1 MIDDETLKT
10 LKRAS
15 KVASSVF
22 ETMEDGAVT
31 PEEGIFL
38 ATTAKNALK
47 QLEGISKKRFVI
59 FGIRG
64 AMQLMDLLIE
74 DLQSHLE
81 KENGNNINQWIPAF
95 NRILTRHIYRGD
107 CVVWVENLQNGDKQN
122 KRTVS
127 GYRSSSFKPWRKENV
142 PRK

>member
-10 LKRAS
+10 RKRAS

-81 KENGNNINQWIPAF
+81 KENGNNINQ
-95 NRILTRHIYRGD
+95 
-107 CVVWVENLQNGDKQN
+107 
-122 KRTVS
+122 
-127 GYRSSSFKPWRKENV
+127 
-142 PRK
+142 